1 MENLL
6 SVVEQF
12 LNLSDEKL
20 EDLAEKNQ
28 KLRLQEENESFWYFS
43 DNIS

>member
-6 SVVEQF
+6 SVVERF

-20 EDLAEKNQ
+20 EELTVKNQ
-28 KLRLQEENESFWYFS
+28 QLRLQEEKERKNA
-43 DNIS
+43 

>member
-6 SVVEQF
+6 SVVERF

-20 EDLAEKNQ
+20 EELTEKNQ
-28 KLRLQEENESFWYFS
+28 QLRLKEEKERKNA
-43 DNIS
+43 

>member
-20 EDLAEKNQ
+20 EDLAKKNQ
-28 KLRLQEENESFWYFS
+28 KLRLQEEKERKNA
-43 DNIS
+43 

>member
-20 EDLAEKNQ
+20 EDSAEKNQ
-28 KLRLQEENESFWYFS
+28 KLRLQEEKERKNA
-43 DNIS
+43 

>member
-28 KLRLQEENESFWYFS
+28 KLRLHEEKERKNA
-43 DNIS
+43 

>member
-20 EDLAEKNQ
+20 EGLAEKNQ
-28 KLRLQEENESFWYFS
+28 QVRLQEEKERKNA
-43 DNIS
+43 

>member
-28 KLRLQEENESFWYFS
+28 QLRLQEEKERKNA
-43 DNIS
+43 

>member
-6 SVVEQF
+6 SVVERF

-20 EDLAEKNQ
+20 EELTEKNQ
-28 KLRLQEENESFWYFS
+28 QLRLQEEKERKNA
-43 DNIS
+43 